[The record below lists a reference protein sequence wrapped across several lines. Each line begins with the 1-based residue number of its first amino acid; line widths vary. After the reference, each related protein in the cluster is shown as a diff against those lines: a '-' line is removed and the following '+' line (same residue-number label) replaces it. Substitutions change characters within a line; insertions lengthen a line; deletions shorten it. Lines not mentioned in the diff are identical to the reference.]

1 MPGRSRKALF
11 GRSRVAPS
19 GALMPETRS
28 RSSAWLCIWQT
39 RDSVTSFSM
48 TRRTREIGIRL
59 TLGARPRQ
67 ILATVLAAEWKP
79 IALGLAAGALGGVMT
94 GPVLGSVL
102 FATSG
107 VEPLVIGA
115 AAVFLGVGALIAS
128 YLPARRALRT
138 DPVAALRAQ

>member
-1 MPGRSRKALF
+1 
-11 GRSRVAPS
+11 
-19 GALMPETRS
+19 
-28 RSSAWLCIWQT
+28 
-39 RDSVTSFSM
+39 
-48 TRRTREIGIRL
+48 
-59 TLGARPRQ
+59 
-67 ILATVLAAEWKP
+67 
-79 IALGLAAGALGGVMT
+79 MT

-115 AAVFLGVGALIAS
+115 AAVILGVGALIAS

>member
-1 MPGRSRKALF
+1 MPLVLAASVGTRRFNTNLIGIAGVASLLLALI
-11 GRSRVAPS
+11 GVY
-19 GALMPETRS
+19 
-28 RSSAWLCIWQT
+28 
-39 RDSVTSFSM
+39 SVTSFSM

>member
-1 MPGRSRKALF
+1 MRRKIFRGPYVLTITWVVCLLF
-11 GRSRVAPS
+11 V
-19 GALMPETRS
+19 
-28 RSSAWLCIWQT
+28 
-39 RDSVTSFSM
+39 
-48 TRRTREIGIRL
+48 
-59 TLGARPRQ
+59 
-67 ILATVLAAEWKP
+67 
-79 IALGLAAGALGGVMT
+79 LGGVMT